1 MVNVVFSPPAVLLN
15 VVLPSGFCVMVTL
28 PAWLVVAAP
37 LAKVVVAP
45 PPSGVTTGAVPCP
58 PVTVVLLLKV
68 TCGVR
73 RAPPVLLR
81 VAPPEPRRAR

>member
-68 TCGVR
+68 TCGGPAGPSCP
-73 RAPPVLLR
+73 APGC
-81 VAPPEPRRAR
+81 APEPRRAR